1 LNARGPL
8 GIAAAFFGLFIGGV
22 VVGIALAELFAPG
35 SLWARG
41 LSAFALPVAFAMGL
55 QAWYGLALLGV
66 ALRLLSLLLRRNV
79 SEARPPANTPIPG
92 AFAFLP
98 IASAAGAAVGL
109 LVGWLSATHSIWVV
123 TPIYW
128 AVGTLYG
135 LLAWRLARAGFLMPP
150 ESL

>member
-1 LNARGPL
+1 LNARSPL
-8 GIAAAFFGLFIGGV
+8 IVAAAFFALFLGGA
-22 VVGIALAELFAPG
+22 VVGVWLARVLAPG
-35 SLWARG
+35 SWWAEA

-66 ALRLLSLLLRRNV
+66 VLRLLSLLFRSDG
-79 SEARPPANTPIPG
+79 SEARPPASTPIPG

-98 IASAAGAAVGL
+98 IASAIGAAVGL

>member
-1 LNARGPL
+1 MPARSPL
-8 GIAAAFFGLFIGGV
+8 GIAVTFFGLFIGGAA
-22 VVGIALAELFAPG
+22 VGVWLARVLAPG
-35 SLWARG
+35 SWWAEA
-41 LSAFALPVAFAMGL
+41 LSGFALPVAFAMGL

-66 ALRLLSLLLRRNV
+66 VLRLLRLLFRSER
-79 SEARPPANTPIPG
+79 SEARPFAQTPIPG

-98 IASAAGAAVGL
+98 IASGIGTAVGV
-109 LVGWLSATHSIWVV
+109 LVGWLSATHSVWTV

-150 ESL
+150 DSL